1 MTPAPLSQT
10 DVVVL
15 DTSALLRLYL
25 ADGPLPPSLEPAIQ
39 RGCTGDALLLVPDL
53 CLLECASVLLKQV
66 QRQLLSP
73 DECHGLLADV
83 LQLPLRPTSSSDLA
97 AAALDQAM
105 ALSLSVYDASYLAL
119 ALKHGACLITADKQL
134 AKAAA
139 SIGCLADPGF
149 LA

>member
-1 MTPAPLSQT
+1 MTQAQADL
-10 DVVVL
+10 VVL

-66 QRQLLSP
+66 KRQLLSA
-73 DECHGLLADV
+73 DECRDLLTDL
-83 LQLPLRPTSSSDLA
+83 LQLPLRLTSASELA
-97 AAALDQAM
+97 CASLDQAM

-119 ALKHGACLITADKQL
+119 ALKHGARLITADKQL
-134 AKAAA
+134 AKADL
-139 SIGCLADPGF
+139 SLGCLADQAF
-149 LA
+149 SE